1 MAREAVDALQED
13 GGAPK
18 GPAGS
23 WGTVG
28 MPFALHILAVV
39 DGERGALELYKKRAW
54 LCLLMGEQR

>member
-39 DGERGALELYKKRAW
+39 DGERGDLEL
-54 LCLLMGEQR
+54 